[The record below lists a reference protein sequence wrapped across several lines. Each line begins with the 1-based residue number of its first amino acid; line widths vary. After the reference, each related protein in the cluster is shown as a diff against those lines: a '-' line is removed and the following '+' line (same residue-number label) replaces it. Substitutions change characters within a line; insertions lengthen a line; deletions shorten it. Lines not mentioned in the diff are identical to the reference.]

1 MSIES
6 SSLYISVET
15 LPEPIVQSDRYFHP
29 ELGYV
34 CPAPRFR
41 RELRLACWAGVC
53 GVVIGAAGVIA
64 LSRGERAVNPPSPAP
79 PAAVQVTSRP
89 HETKQADT
97 RKPADAVRDE
107 AAPPRDEVKSARATQ
122 APLQPSVQFKAV
134 NTESGSACADLLSR
148 SFQRECLADKL
159 HQVRRRTDNGPE
171 LARVHLGRLAPLV
184 ETEVPSPAPPE
195 SAAAAS
201 QVATLSA
208 ATANTASATPHAQET
223 PPERAPAASMSNA
236 KAPSGVRSQSRSKRR
251 EQPVKSVSLGP
262 DSGSATVARTY
273 AREGS
278 FPRTVF
284 WDWSREQ

>member
-1 MSIES
+1 M
-6 SSLYISVET
+6 
-15 LPEPIVQSDRYFHP
+15 QSDRYFHP

-64 LSRGERAVNPPSPAP
+64 LSRGGRAVNPTSPAP

-97 RKPADAVRDE
+97 RKPADAVRDG
-107 AAPPRDEVKSARATQ
+107 AAPPRDEVKSARLTQ
-122 APLQPSVQFKAV
+122 APLQPSVQFEAV

-148 SFQRECLADKL
+148 SFQRECLPDKL
-159 HQVRRRTDNGPE
+159 HKVRRRTDNGPE
-171 LARVHLGRLAPLV
+171 LARVPLGRLTPLV
-184 ETEVPSPAPPE
+184 ETAVPSPTPPE
-195 SAAAAS
+195 STA
-201 QVATLSA
+201 VATLSA
-208 ATANTASATPHAQET
+208 ATANTVSATPHAQEV
-223 PPERAPAASMSNA
+223 PPERRSVASMSNA
-236 KAPSGVRSQSRSKRR
+236 KAPSGVRTQSRSKRR

-262 DSGSATVARTY
+262 DSGSATVARHY
-273 AREGS
+273 AHEGA

>member
-1 MSIES
+1 
-6 SSLYISVET
+6 
-15 LPEPIVQSDRYFHP
+15 VQSDRYFHP

-79 PAAVQVTSRP
+79 PAAVQMTSRP
-89 HETKQADT
+89 HETKQAD
-97 RKPADAVRDE
+97 KPAEAVRDE

-122 APLQPSVQFKAV
+122 APLQPSVQFEAV

-148 SFQRECLADKL
+148 SFQRECLPDKL

-171 LARVHLGRLAPLV
+171 LARVPLGRLAPLV
-184 ETEVPSPAPPE
+184 ETAVPSAPPE

-208 ATANTASATPHAQET
+208 ATANTASATPHAQEA

-251 EQPVKSVSLGP
+251 EQPVKSISLGP

-273 AREGS
+273 AREGA